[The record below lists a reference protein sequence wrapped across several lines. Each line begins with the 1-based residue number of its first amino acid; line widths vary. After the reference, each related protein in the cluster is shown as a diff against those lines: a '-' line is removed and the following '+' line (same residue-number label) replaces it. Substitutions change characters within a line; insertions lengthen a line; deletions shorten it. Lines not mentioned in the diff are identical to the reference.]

1 MSSSIIPYQGGSG
14 ETDGGGIAPHVISH
28 GYEDVS
34 GLMSKYYG
42 FDLSAIPN
50 MSIDELGAMKD
61 ASVKSKWLADNL
73 HLIEELVTDWIDGQ
87 VAWSTMQAALV
98 KKGAKGAEK
107 IDKATADMVL
117 AQYRYERG
125 VEKQGE
131 RVRAGQEL
139 ADNKLANFFTKSA
152 HQLSVNLQIEAD
164 KLATEM
170 AAISEAPDKAFA
182 MAQFNQQR
190 KTALQ
195 AATNY
200 LKFGSA
206 AAVLPSATGQVFE
219 SQNRI
224 GYQGQAALPSASRPI
239 AFGGIR
245 GAATKVKNAA
255 GAVKGFGQNVARG
268 LGKIGKFLRG

>member
-1 MSSSIIPYQGGSG
+1 MSSIIPYQGGSG
-14 ETDGGGIAPHVISH
+14 EADGGGIAPHVISH
-28 GYEDVS
+28 GYENVS

-50 MSIDELGAMKD
+50 MSNDELGAMED

-73 HLIEELVTDWIDGQ
+73 HLIEDLVTDWIDGQ
-87 VAWSTMQAALV
+87 IAWSQMQAVLV

-125 VEKQGE
+125 IDKQGE

-139 ADNKLANFFTKSA
+139 ADNKLANFLTKSA
-152 HQLSVNLQIEAD
+152 HQLSVSLQIEAD
-164 KLATEM
+164 RLAAEM

-206 AAVLPSATGQVFE
+206 AAMLPSATGQVFE

-245 GAATKVKNAA
+245 GAATKVKDAA
-255 GAVKGFGQNVARG
+255 GAVKGFGQSVTRG

>member
-1 MSSSIIPYQGGSG
+1 MSSSIVPYQGRDTSG
-14 ETDGGGIAPHVISH
+14 DGGAIAPHVISH
-28 GYEDVS
+28 GYENVS
-34 GLMSKYYG
+34 DLMSKYYG

-50 MSIDELGAMKD
+50 MSNDELGAMKD
-61 ASVKSKWLADNL
+61 ASMKSKWLADNL
-73 HLIEELVTDWIDGQ
+73 YLIEELVTDWIDGQ
-87 VAWSTMQAALV
+87 VAWSKVQAALV

-139 ADNKLANFFTKSA
+139 ADNKLANFLTKSA
-152 HQLSVNLQIEAD
+152 HQLSINLQIEAD
-164 KLATEM
+164 KLAAEM

-206 AAVLPSATGQVFE
+206 ATMLPSATGQIFE

-239 AFGGIR
+239 ALNGIR
-245 GAATKVKNAA
+245 GTAAKVKNAA
-255 GAVKGFGQNVARG
+255 GAVKGFGQSVARG
-268 LGKIGKFLRG
+268 LGRIGKFFGG